1 MEIFTELNKQ
11 KDLSIILGFFDGIHQ
26 GHKAVIS
33 AGVNFAKRN
42 GLKSALVT
50 FNEAPAVFLN
60 KKQKQYIL
68 TKSEK
73 IRLIENLGVDYL
85 YLLDFNEEFS
95 KITASDYLK
104 MLVENLHPK
113 AITSGYNH
121 YFGYNKSGNS
131 DYLKLMQNEYNYE
144 YLEVEPVKIK
154 HGIVS
159 SSKIREALLS
169 GNIKL
174 ANYMLGY
181 RFFVENEV
189 IEGQQLART
198 LGFNTANLLF
208 PEDIIQI
215 PNGVYAVEVN
225 IDGNNYIGIANYGTK
240 PTVTNDNK
248 KILEVHIV
256 NFDENIYGKVIKVSF
271 LDKIRDEKKFESL
284 TQLKEQI
291 TKDIECLKL

>member
-50 FNEAPAVFLN
+50 FNEAPAVFLK

-154 HGIVS
+154 LGIVS

>member
-11 KDLSIILGFFDGIHQ
+11 KDLSVILGFFDGIHQ

-42 GLKSALVT
+42 GIKSALVT
-50 FNEAPAVFLN
+50 FNEAPSVFLKKK
-60 KKQKQYIL
+60 KKQYLL

-85 YLLDFNEEFS
+85 YLLDFNEDFS

-104 MLVENLHPK
+104 SLIENLHPK

-121 YFGYNKSGNS
+121 YFGFNKSGNS

-144 YLEVEPVKIK
+144 YLEIEPVKIK
-154 HGIVS
+154 DGIVS

-169 GNIKL
+169 GKIKL

-181 RFFVENEV
+181 RFYIKNKV

-215 PNGVYAVEVN
+215 PNGVYAVEVK
-225 IDGNNYIGIANYGTK
+225 IDNNNYIGIANYGTK
-240 PTVTNDNK
+240 PTVTNDDK

>member
-11 KDLSIILGFFDGIHQ
+11 KDLSVILGFFDGIHQ

-42 GLKSALVT
+42 GIKSALVT
-50 FNEAPAVFLN
+50 FNEAPSVFLKKK
-60 KKQKQYIL
+60 KKQYLL

-85 YLLDFNEEFS
+85 YLLDFNEDFS

-104 MLVENLHPK
+104 SLIENLHPK

-121 YFGYNKSGNS
+121 YFGFNKSGNS

-144 YLEVEPVKIK
+144 YLEIEPVKIK
-154 HGIVS
+154 DGIVS

-169 GNIKL
+169 GKIKL

-181 RFFVENEV
+181 RFYIENKV

-215 PNGVYAVEVN
+215 PNGVYAVEVK
-225 IDGNNYIGIANYGTK
+225 IDNNNYIGIANYGTK
-240 PTVTNDNK
+240 PTVTNDDK